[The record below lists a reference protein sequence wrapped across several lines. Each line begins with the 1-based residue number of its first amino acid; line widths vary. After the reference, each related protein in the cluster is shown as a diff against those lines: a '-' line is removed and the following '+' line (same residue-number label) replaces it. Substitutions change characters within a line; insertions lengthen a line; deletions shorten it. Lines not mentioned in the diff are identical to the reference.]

1 MQIDF
6 FGAARTVTGSKHL
19 ISLSD
24 GKKILLDCGMYQ
36 GMGKET
42 DPLNR
47 HFGFDPREIDAVIL
61 SHAHIDHS
69 GLLPRLVNEGFKGKI
84 YCTPATLDLCEI
96 MLKDSARIQEA
107 DVKFLN
113 KKRDKKGLDRLNPL
127 YTEEDVEKCLKHF
140 VTVGFDQSTRVFGN
154 VELLFTDNGHI
165 LGSAAVFLTIQ
176 DDEKE
181 HKIAFTGDIGRYS
194 SPLLNDPKSFP
205 QCDILICESTYGD
218 RLHDTV
224 EDSAQ
229 HLLEIINETCVRR
242 KGRLIIPAFSLG
254 RTQELVYS
262 LNMLDQ
268 HGLLPKIKIY
278 VDSPLSYS
286 ATNIVRK
293 HVDCLNER
301 VRKTA
306 EQDPDPF
313 GFEHL
318 VYITDKRDSQALNE
332 NNEPCVIISASG
344 MAEAGRIRHHIAH
357 AISHPQNTILMV
369 GYAEP
374 HSLGG
379 QLRAGKTEVK
389 IFGELHSVRAEVKII
404 DSFSA
409 HADYKEML
417 RYLSCQD
424 ASKIKKVFLVHG
436 DYEAQTAWKERL
448 HDQGFRNI
456 EIPDSSDHFIFS

>member
-127 YTEEDVEKCLKHF
+127 YTEEDVEKCMKHF
-140 VTVGFDQSTRVFGN
+140 VSFGFDQPIRVFGN

-176 DDEKE
+176 DDGKE

-229 HLLEIINETCVRR
+229 HLLEN
-242 KGRLIIPAFSLG
+242 F
-254 RTQELVYS
+254 
-262 LNMLDQ
+262 
-268 HGLLPKIKIY
+268 
-278 VDSPLSYS
+278 
-286 ATNIVRK
+286 
-293 HVDCLNER
+293 
-301 VRKTA
+301 
-306 EQDPDPF
+306 
-313 GFEHL
+313 
-318 VYITDKRDSQALNE
+318 
-332 NNEPCVIISASG
+332 
-344 MAEAGRIRHHIAH
+344 
-357 AISHPQNTILMV
+357 
-369 GYAEP
+369 
-374 HSLGG
+374 
-379 QLRAGKTEVK
+379 
-389 IFGELHSVRAEVKII
+389 
-404 DSFSA
+404 
-409 HADYKEML
+409 
-417 RYLSCQD
+417 
-424 ASKIKKVFLVHG
+424 
-436 DYEAQTAWKERL
+436 
-448 HDQGFRNI
+448 
-456 EIPDSSDHFIFS
+456 